1 MILIF
6 LSPLYCT
13 CPQNGQEISRSLGT
27 LIAIH
32 NIVSLFDIFKEE
44 WGDHDEMDGN
54 SFIGIA
60 IYLWFFIR
68 CNP

>member
-6 LSPLYCT
+6 LSPLYYT
-13 CPQNGQEISRSLGT
+13 CPQNGQKISSSLGT
-27 LIAIH
+27 LIAFH
-32 NIVSLFDIFKEE
+32 NIVSLFDILKEE
-44 WGDHDEMDGN
+44 WGHDDEMDGS

-60 IYLWFFIR
+60 IHLWFFIR